1 MEALFQAVNVICG
14 KIQIVS
20 NLFWDFPTNFDWYA
34 NIPILGNFSL
44 AIILLVGT
52 GIYFTFR
59 LRFIQVRKFR
69 HGLHVLMRQKS
80 SGTGISS
87 LASFLLSTAMRVG
100 PGNILGVTRRD
111 LHRRSGRPALDV
123 DLRLL
128 WYVHSFR

>member
-87 LASFLLSTAMRVG
+87 LASFLLKYLRRH
-100 PGNILGVTRRD
+100 RRD